1 MKILSMNIKNF
12 RCFENYKISFA
23 PGTTII
29 IGRNGAGKSTL
40 LDALKISLSFIF
52 ANNRSLGKDFLS
64 AGNPSLNVK
73 SFDDSDYRYDIASGT
88 ISPDAGISAVATYGS
103 VELEWELYKRS
114 TSNAALYSTKYKD
127 AFHKFMR
134 KWKKDNADLPLIACF
149 SDSFPHKGTKQT
161 KFAIDSILKDRIPR
175 NFGYYQWDLETACTS
190 IWEIRLCNKLAQISP
205 LYVRQSRLVSLLLE
219 MESNYTPEH
228 LASSDEY
235 TKLKNALKSNEEL
248 FNPLHEEVD
257 FVQNKLTQFSQMLP
271 KLDEEGYDIDY
282 LTTETTSIGY
292 ELNFIFKNGK
302 SKLLK
307 NLPAGYCRLYSIV
320 LDLAYR
326 AFILNKTNEPKGIVI
341 IDEIDLHL
349 HPSLEQEVVSCLQS
363 VFPGIQFI
371 ISSHSAAVISNLNT
385 IELYADSYTN
395 NSIAKNKILLM
406 QEGQEQAEPI
416 TGTFGLDYNAAM
428 RDFMDTPS
436 SNVEIEQMGDN
447 YLTYRSLGLKDEAE
461 SVFSK
466 LVDLLGSDMHPYLMD
481 LKEKEKVYEVH

>member
-12 RCFENYKISFA
+12 RCFENYEISFA

-73 SFDDSDYRYDIASGT
+73 SFVDSDYRYDNELGT
-88 ISPDAGISAVATYGS
+88 ISPDAGISTIANYEGL
-103 VELEWELYKRS
+103 ELSWELYKRS

-134 KWKKDNADLPLIACF
+134 KWKKDNANLPLIACF

-190 IWEIRLCNKLAQISP
+190 IWEIRLCNKLAQILP
-205 LYVRQSRLVSLLLE
+205 LYAKQGRLASSLFE
-219 MESNYTPEH
+219 MESKYTTEQ
-228 LASSDEY
+228 LASNDEY
-235 TKLKNALKSNEEL
+235 IKLKNAEKGNEEL

-257 FVQNKLTQFSQMLP
+257 FVQSRLTQFSQMLP

-282 LTTETTSIGY
+282 LMAEGTNAAY
-292 ELNFIFKNGK
+292 ELKFVFKNGK
-302 SKLLK
+302 SRLLK

-320 LDLAYR
+320 LDLSYR
-326 AFILNKTNEPKGIVI
+326 AFILNKTNEPRGIVI
-341 IDEIDLHL
+341 IDEVDLHL
-349 HPSLEQEVVSCLQS
+349 HPSLEQEVVNCLQG
-363 VFPGIQFI
+363 VFPEIQFI
-371 ISSHSAAVISNLNT
+371 ISSHSAAVISNFTTTALSSV
-385 IELYADSYTN
+385 AYTTPHIAQN
-395 NSIAKNKILLM
+395 NILLFPENHFCAKIQLTH
-406 QEGQEQAEPI
+406 QEVPH
-416 TGTFGLDYNAAM
+416 LSY
-428 RDFMDTPS
+428 
-436 SNVEIEQMGDN
+436 
-447 YLTYRSLGLKDEAE
+447 
-461 SVFSK
+461 
-466 LVDLLGSDMHPYLMD
+466 
-481 LKEKEKVYEVH
+481 